1 MDGYFYKQILRGA
14 VVSKTL
20 AILDELNSSQS
31 ANIEVE
37 REEEVVGGAALTI
50 MWVLLRCGQITIDV
64 ETNDCIYSNDSASHH
79 QALSSILQQL
89 LRNRGGNRD
98 LCDDLLQHLTNIST
112 ESNPNHLLSTS
123 ANKICSF
130 IRILLEVD
138 HLIPDNRSLPD
149 RFSTA
154 QIVDALLNL
163 VKTDIRMLEG
173 ASASD
178 FDRQHSLRRLR
189 NYLRVLSL
197 TSMDENRRAELE
209 TRLGA
214 LFRDDHFP
222 RLPVDDFVWLALE
235 LTNIV
240 SLPQTKDFFARN
252 AASIPIQLQRA
263 EKERERLQAKG
274 NKMIELIN
282 YVTVVHT
289 IPPLLHNRQR

>member
-1 MDGYFYKQILRGA
+1 
-14 VVSKTL
+14 
-20 AILDELNSSQS
+20 
-31 ANIEVE
+31 
-37 REEEVVGGAALTI
+37 
-50 MWVLLRCGQITIDV
+50 
-64 ETNDCIYSNDSASHH
+64 
-79 QALSSILQQL
+79 
-89 LRNRGGNRD
+89 
-98 LCDDLLQHLTNIST
+98 
-112 ESNPNHLLSTS
+112 
-123 ANKICSF
+123 
-130 IRILLEVD
+130 
-138 HLIPDNRSLPD
+138 
-149 RFSTA
+149 
-154 QIVDALLNL
+154 
-163 VKTDIRMLEG
+163 MLEG

-289 IPPLLHNRQR
+289 IPPLLHKRQR